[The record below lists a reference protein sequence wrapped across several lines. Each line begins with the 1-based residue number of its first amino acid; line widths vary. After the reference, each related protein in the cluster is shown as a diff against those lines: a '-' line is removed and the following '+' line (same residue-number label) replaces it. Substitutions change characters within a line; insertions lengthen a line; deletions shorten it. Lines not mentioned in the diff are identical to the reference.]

1 MESVGILSRQIPSFI
16 RQRKNQFARN
26 NIEYKKKKLTLVA
39 LAVQH
44 VIDAVAVG
52 ALVRGVTLAHGVHLI
67 NRKIVKNFWLKMITY
82 R

>member
-1 MESVGILSRQIPSFI
+1 LLEIIL
-16 RQRKNQFARN
+16 NT
-26 NIEYKKKKLTLVA
+26 KKKLTLVA